1 LVGRAPAPFHGKE
14 TSRSHITVEARNRN
28 RGLSG
33 TKTRVSATRTSELL
47 KIPTAVPLKPSNE
60 LSCNR
65 LTSRGNLNRPCPHL
79 PGTYLTAAATSTHA
93 AMPTQTQHAAC
104 SQAPSSATQRA
115 RPLLP
120 TCSWFLLMQTRLL
133 LLPAKGVWHRQ
144 PRPGGRLRLGAKGTA
159 SATAAVRVSSE
170 SAGRRWPVAPDAG
183 ARAPQGR
190 HRGRQDATVLV
201 RAFGAAGRSSA
212 PTNTALVVSSALA
225 HRRTAAARDELGNP
239 CHATAAPRPLRSS
252 DTLR

>member
-1 LVGRAPAPFHGKE
+1 
-14 TSRSHITVEARNRN
+14 
-28 RGLSG
+28 
-33 TKTRVSATRTSELL
+33 
-47 KIPTAVPLKPSNE
+47 
-60 LSCNR
+60 
-65 LTSRGNLNRPCPHL
+65 
-79 PGTYLTAAATSTHA
+79 
-93 AMPTQTQHAAC
+93 MPTQTQHAAC
-104 SQAPSSATQRA
+104 SQAPGSATQRA

-183 ARAPQGR
+183 ARAPQGGSR
-190 HRGRQDATVLV
+190 HQAGRDGLV

-212 PTNTALVVSSALA
+212 PTNTNRFARARGLVGARAPAAHGGGTGRPWQSVSRNCCPSPVALVRYASLKPKE
-225 HRRTAAARDELGNP
+225 RRVVQGAQAPGWWMRGTDYSCGELPCLRTLRAQAAAVAVDRQP
-239 CHATAAPRPLRSS
+239 HR
-252 DTLR
+252 